1 MMQWI
6 MLTMEVLDSKSII
19 FKDKIFII
27 TKDMKK
33 IELENL
39 DLVELSNEKSLKFYG
54 GFDLRGGIVGRI
66 VGEVLDGIGAGLQN
80 LVNLVLVS
88 D

>member
-1 MMQWI
+1 
-6 MLTMEVLDSKSII
+6 
-19 FKDKIFII
+19 
-27 TKDMKK
+27 MKK

-39 DLVELSNEKSLKFYG
+39 DLVELSNEKSLKIYG
-54 GFDLRGGIVGRI
+54 GFDLRGGIVGWI

>member
-1 MMQWI
+1 MVGLI
-6 MLTMEVLDSKSII
+6 L
-19 FKDKIFII
+19 
-27 TKDMKK
+27 
-33 IELENL
+33 
-39 DLVELSNEKSLKFYG
+39 G
-54 GFDLRGGIVGRI
+54 GGIVGRI